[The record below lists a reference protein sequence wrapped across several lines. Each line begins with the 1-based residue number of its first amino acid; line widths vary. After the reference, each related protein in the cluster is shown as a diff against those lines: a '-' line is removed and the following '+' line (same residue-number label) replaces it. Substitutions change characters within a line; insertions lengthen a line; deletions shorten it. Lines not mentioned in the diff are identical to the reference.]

1 MVGPGWVFARL
12 RADSLMATKK
22 GSLTWDD
29 SRVPALT
36 TGSLARGGR
45 DTIDGG
51 AGNDNLNGKGGNDV
65 IKGGSGNDHIIGGK
79 GADLLFGGPG
89 RDVFKFAPLDSIFNG
104 LVFSDVVV
112 GFQNGVDKFDVPV
125 PLPNFVIVTDAFA
138 PLQGGQGAA
147 IDYYNGNGQ
156 LVGSFFV
163 PGYSNFLATPD
174 DFI

>member
-1 MVGPGWVFARL
+1 MARL
-12 RADSLMATKK
+12 K
-22 GSLTWDD
+22 GTRFND
-29 SRVPALT
+29 RIVGT
-36 TGSLARGGR
+36 RGR

-89 RDVFKFAPLDSIFNG
+89 RDVFKFAPFDSIYNG
-104 LVFSDVVV
+104 LVFSDVIV
-112 GFQNGVDKFDVPV
+112 GFQNGVDKIDVPV